1 MMVYGAVLG
10 YLLFEMFSGNK
21 KSVKTVKVN
30 EVSENNDDID
40 KYK

>member
-10 YLLFEMFSGNK
+10 YLLFEMFSSNK
-21 KSVKTVKVN
+21 KRVKTVKVN
-30 EVSENNDDID
+30 DVSENNNDID